1 MVQGISGRASYHVG
15 LDVARKV
22 MREYQ
27 VALQRIQSICMTYS
41 PSSAVWWVSYTSSQ
55 RVIWSCSIVIT
66 TPLDSIKTQLHIQS
80 WIFTKYFRSHLWAT
94 FWHLCVIKALIAE
107 DRWKGFYTGIGPSFF
122 STSAWGTSMILASEY
137 VSM

>member
-1 MVQGISGRASYHVG
+1 MLVEKDVYDLDVGSQQISQRLMVQGISGRASYHVG

-27 VALQRIQSICMTYS
+27 
-41 PSSAVWWVSYTSSQ
+41 
-55 RVIWSCSIVIT
+55 
-66 TPLDSIKTQLHIQS
+66 
-80 WIFTKYFRSHLWAT
+80 
-94 FWHLCVIKALIAE
+94 VIKALIAE